1 MTKTDQKP
9 AAQQRKCNAREER
22 FAQLVAGGMSQSE
35 AFRIANPGSREW
47 MEKTVHAK
55 ASEMAARPRVRA
67 RIDEM
72 LAQSAQQVVF
82 TLADHLRNLDVI
94 SKAALKAADFN
105 AAARA
110 EEARGKAA
118 GFYVQRTELTGKN
131 GGPIETKNASDLTDD
146 ELREQLARYGLE
158 SRIPPS
164 RH

>member
-94 SKAALKAADFN
+94 SKAALKAKDFS

-110 EEARGKAA
+110 EEARGKAS
-118 GFYVQRTELTGKN
+118 GFYVQKHELTGKN
-131 GGPIETKNASDLTDD
+131 GGPIETKQTRDLTDE
-146 ELREQLARYGLE
+146 ELRAELE
-158 SRIPPS
+158 KHGIQP
-164 RH
+164 